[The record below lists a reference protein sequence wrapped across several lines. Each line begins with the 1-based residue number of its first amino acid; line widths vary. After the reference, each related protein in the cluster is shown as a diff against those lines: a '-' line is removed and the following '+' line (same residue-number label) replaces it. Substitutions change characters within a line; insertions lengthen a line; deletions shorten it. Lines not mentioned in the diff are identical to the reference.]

1 MRDLQP
7 MIEELVM
14 RGTDDW
20 VMAAEVAWIA
30 QSIGDAHCAGSIR
43 EFSIALIRRVLE
55 DELMEIGEVGDGGFF
70 EWGLPIDEAVERA
83 DRAWR
88 DLDRAPNL
96 GDVCWLANTEKGALL
111 AERVFEQRSHG
122 GER

>member
-14 RGTDDW
+14 RGADDW

-30 QSIGDAHCAGSIR
+30 ESIGEARCADPIR
-43 EFSIALIRRVLE
+43 ELSIALIRRVLE
-55 DELMEIGEVGDGGFF
+55 NELMEIGEVGDGGFF

-88 DLDRAPNL
+88 DLDRVPNL
-96 GDVCWLANTEKGALL
+96 GDVCWLENTEKGARL
-111 AERVFEQRSHG
+111 AEQIFEQRTYG

>member
-1 MRDLQP
+1 
-7 MIEELVM
+7 MIEELIT
-14 RGTDDW
+14 RGSDDW
-20 VMAAEVAWIA
+20 VDGAEVAWVA
-30 QSIGDAHCAGSIR
+30 MSVGAAEGAESIR
-43 EFSIALIRRVLE
+43 ELSIALIRRVLE

-70 EWGLPIDEAVERA
+70 EWGLSIHEAVERA
-83 DRAWR
+83 ERAWR

-111 AERVFEQRSHG
+111 AEWVFEQRRHG